1 MMINLDTETRRLLV
15 RERQEELRRDAQAT
29 PTSEQDRQRKRVSL
43 SRRRRKGLPAAAPQ
57 QP

>member
-1 MMINLDTETRRLLV
+1 MINLDTETRRLLV

-29 PTSEQDRQRKRVSL
+29 AKSEQDRQRKRLSF
-43 SRRRRKGLPAAAPQ
+43 SRRRREGLPAAAPQ